1 MVVLTAKL
9 LSSSYSTCIR
19 EVFVALT
26 LQQVKDSKIASP
38 PGAYFSLREAIENPD
53 STVADFSS
61 IISADPA
68 LAARLLKAVNSPFY
82 GLTAKVETIPHALN
96 IIGSDQLS
104 DLALATSV
112 SSQFDGIDI
121 GIDLEAFWR
130 HSVGCGVAARNIAKF
145 LNLPD
150 IDRYYL
156 AGMLHDIGKLI
167 LYREAPGQIET
178 VLAQFDANTD
188 GSMLA
193 FEEKLMG
200 FNHSQVGSILLN
212 EWKLPSSIVNAVK
225 GHHDPGK
232 AKDHQQGAAIVHVA
246 DFLVYEMKLGS
257 SGEPVLP
264 PLHKTW
270 LKELKLTID
279 FINDTKLII
288 IEETEKALEMFL

>member
-1 MVVLTAKL
+1 M
-9 LSSSYSTCIR
+9 
-19 EVFVALT
+19 ALT

-53 STVADFSS
+53 SSIADFSS
-61 IISADPA
+61 IIGADPA
-68 LAARLLKAVNSPFY
+68 LAARLLKVVNSPFY

-96 IIGSDQLS
+96 IIGSDQLA

-112 SSQFDGIDI
+112 ASQFDGMKNV
-121 GIDLEAFWR
+121 GIDLEAFWK
-130 HSVGCGVAARNIAKF
+130 HSVGVGVAARNMAKF

-150 IDRYYL
+150 VDRYYL

-178 VLAQFDANTD
+178 VLAQFDANND

-212 EWKLPSSIVNAVK
+212 EWKLPSSIVNSVK
-225 GHHDPGK
+225 GHHDPSK
-232 AKDHQQGAAIVHVA
+232 AKDNQQEAAVIHVA

-257 SGEPVLP
+257 SGEPILP

-270 LKELKLTID
+270 LKELNLTID
-279 FINDTKLII
+279 FINEAKPVI

>member
-1 MVVLTAKL
+1 MNPL
-9 LSSSYSTCIR
+9 LLNHLI
-19 EVFVALT
+19 EVIVALT
-26 LQQVKDSKIASP
+26 LQQVKESKIASP

-53 STVADFSS
+53 STIADFSS
-61 IISADPA
+61 IIGADPA
-68 LAARLLKAVNSPFY
+68 LAARLLKVVNSPFY

-104 DLALATSV
+104 ELALATSV
-112 SSQFDGIDI
+112 ASQFEGMENV
-121 GIDLEAFWR
+121 GIDLEAFWK
-130 HSVGCGVAARNIAKF
+130 HSVGVGVAARNMAKF

-150 IDRYYL
+150 VDRYYL

-178 VLAQFDANTD
+178 VLAQFDGNND
-188 GSMLA
+188 ESMLA

-225 GHHDPGK
+225 GHHDPSK
-232 AKDHQQGAAIVHVA
+232 AKDNQQEAAVIHVA

-257 SGEPVLP
+257 SGEPILP
-264 PLHKTW
+264 PLHKNW
-270 LKELKLTID
+270 LKELNLTID
-279 FINDTKLII
+279 FINEAKLVI

>member
-1 MVVLTAKL
+1 MP
-9 LSSSYSTCIR
+9 
-19 EVFVALT
+19 LT
-26 LQQVKDSKIASP
+26 LEQVKDSKIASP
-38 PGAYFSLREAIENPD
+38 PGAYFNLREAIENPD
-53 STVADFSS
+53 STIADYSS

-68 LAARLLKAVNSPFY
+68 LAARLLKVVNSPFY

-112 SSQFDGIDI
+112 ASQFDGMENK
-121 GIDLEAFWR
+121 GVDLEAFWK
-130 HSVGCGVAARNIAKF
+130 HSVGCGVAARQIAKF
-145 LNLPD
+145 LNLPEV
-150 IDRYYL
+150 DRYYL

-178 VLAQFDANTD
+178 VMAQFDPQSGESLLD
-188 GSMLA
+188 LEG
-193 FEEKLMG
+193 KVMG

-212 EWKLPSSIVNAVK
+212 EWKLPSSIVHAVK

-232 AKDHQQGAAIVHVA
+232 AKDNQQGAAIIHVA
-246 DFLVYEMKLGS
+246 DFLVYEMKLGN

-279 FINDTKLII
+279 FINEAKMTI